1 MHKIIGTEI
10 DINKAIDNLRI
21 LLKMFKNKELAK
33 ELNVNIATFNGWVTR
48 GSGDFSNVII
58 AYCKEKK
65 ISIDEIFSDDIV
77 SYKEKKAYEK
87 GFIDGKERAAPPF
100 QKRGLAVKEE
110 YKQGQSKQ

>member
-48 GSGDFSNVII
+48 GSGDF
-58 AYCKEKK
+58 
-65 ISIDEIFSDDIV
+65 
-77 SYKEKKAYEK
+77 
-87 GFIDGKERAAPPF
+87 
-100 QKRGLAVKEE
+100 
-110 YKQGQSKQ
+110 